1 MPETFDVRETFDVH
15 QHLLGEPLVAALAR
29 RSEAPRLIRR
39 RDGWTFRLAAEPDSV
54 LAFEATDV
62 IGRAAALADDGVD
75 RAVVALSTALGIESL
90 PGEEALELIEAHHQG
105 LDDLPSEFA
114 GWGAVQ
120 LEAPDPAEVD
130 VALDRGRVG
139 ITLPAPALADLDSLA
154 AVAPLLARLEARDA
168 PLFVH
173 PGPVGW
179 PATGRPAPVAGATP
193 PPVWW
198 PALTDYVAQM
208 QAAWFAFLHAGRAAH
223 PRLRVLF
230 AMLAGGAPL
239 QLERY
244 AARSGSPVPPPDP
257 LVFYDTSSY
266 GPRMLAAMTEAVG
279 ASQLVFGSDR
289 PVVDPAPVWPDPDLR
304 VALLATNPARLL
316 NQHPKGA
323 LA

>member
-1 MPETFDVRETFDVH
+1 LDVH
-15 QHLLGEPLVAALAR
+15 QHLLGEPLIEALAR
-29 RSEAPRLIRR
+29 RTAPPALARR
-39 RDGWTFRLAAEPDSV
+39 RDGWTFKLAGEPDSP
-54 LAFEATDV
+54 LDFEATDADL
-62 IGRAAALADDGVD
+62 RRSALAGDGVD
-75 RAVVALSTALGIESL
+75 RALVALSTALGIESL
-90 PGEEALELIEAHHQG
+90 PGEEALPLLEAHHLG
-105 LDDLPSEFA
+105 VEALPAEFA

-130 VALDRGRVG
+130 AAVDRGCVG
-139 ITLPAPALADLDSLA
+139 ITLPAPALGTPEALA
-154 AVAPLLARLEARDA
+154 AVAPLLDRLEARGA

-173 PGPVGW
+173 PGPVLA
-179 PATGRPAPVAGATP
+179 PAAAVPT
-193 PPVWW
+193 WW

-208 QAAWFAFLHAGRAAH
+208 QAAWFSFLHAGRPGH

-244 AARSGSPVPPPDP
+244 AARSGSPVPAPDP

-266 GPRMLAAMTEAVG
+266 GPRMVGATADAVG

-289 PVVDPAPVWPDPDLR
+289 PVVDPSPTWLGPDFR
-304 VALLATNPARLL
+304 VALLATNPDRLF
-316 NQHPKGA
+316 NPQPKGA